1 MGLDLGVVDSL
12 LDQASAA
19 IDSSDGIDLG
29 VVDTFIDKSSSVIN
43 NFKCT

>member
-1 MGLDLGVVDSL
+1 MGLDLGMVDGL
-12 LDQASAA
+12 LAQASSA

-29 VVDTFIDKSSSVIN
+29 VVDTFIDKSSSEIN